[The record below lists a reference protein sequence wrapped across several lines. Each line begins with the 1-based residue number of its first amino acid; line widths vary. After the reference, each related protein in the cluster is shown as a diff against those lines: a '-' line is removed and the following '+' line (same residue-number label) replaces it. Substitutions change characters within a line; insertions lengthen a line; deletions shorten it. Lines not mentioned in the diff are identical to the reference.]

1 MRPLREA
8 VLKSSRRAAAS
19 AQQTDGVVG
28 EHAVRAAAV
37 GNDLDASRKG
47 LDAGGE
53 LVDRDRIGARTV
65 SRSELGKGPDVNDD
79 HVTRDEPFRQLAA
92 ANLLEPV
99 TVAEVRGG

>member
-1 MRPLREA
+1 M
-8 VLKSSRRAAAS
+8 
-19 AQQTDGVVG
+19 
-28 EHAVRAAAV
+28 
-37 GNDLDASRKG
+37 
-47 LDAGGE
+47 
-53 LVDRDRIGARTV
+53 